1 MQNQKQLILNL
12 KATLVKY
19 KERHNAIFM
28 VNVQSK
34 QQVKTWNDSMSLP
47 VYHHWSSTEK
57 RWAHEERQAWQGP
70 DQSVRKKWEFWAAL
84 LH

>member
-1 MQNQKQLILNL
+1 MQNQKRLILNV
-12 KATLVKY
+12 KTSLVKY

-34 QQVKTWNDSMSLP
+34 QQVKTWNDSMTLP
-47 VYHHWSSTEK
+47 VYHCWSSTEK
-57 RWAHEERQAWQGP
+57 DEHMKSDKHGKVL